1 MQDHSPLKIEYLRTE
16 IMVNMQ
22 NKKTFTAKMT
32 TEIQY
37 SQRPLYGRLCNRM
50 LTIPVPMLTLNQD
63 GVKLRT

>member
-1 MQDHSPLKIEYLRTE
+1 
-16 IMVNMQ
+16 MVNMQ